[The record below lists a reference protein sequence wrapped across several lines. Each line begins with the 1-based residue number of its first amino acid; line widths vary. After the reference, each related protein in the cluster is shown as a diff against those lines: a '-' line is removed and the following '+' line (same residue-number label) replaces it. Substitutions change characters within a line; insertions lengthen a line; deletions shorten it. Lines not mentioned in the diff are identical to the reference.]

1 MRRLRILV
9 VMLKEFVPP
18 EDTSGLS
25 DRELAKYKTERD
37 VLEGLKSLGHDVR
50 GLGVTDDLG
59 VIRTAIQEYEP
70 HVAFNLLEEFGG
82 VSWYS
87 HYVVS
92 FLELMHQRY
101 TGCNP
106 RGLMLSQDKALSKK
120 VLAYHRI
127 RVPDFAVFPMKRK
140 VRRPAKLRFPLLVK
154 SITEQGSVGIAQAS
168 LVTSDE
174 KLRDRV
180 EFVHD
185 QLFTDAIAE
194 EYIEGRELYV
204 GLLGH
209 HRVEMLPVWELHFDR
224 LPEGTPRIATE
235 RMKWNTEYQER
246 HGVATRAAEDLSTAM
261 SDEIVRVCRRLY
273 KVLHLSGYA
282 RADLRVTVDGR
293 VYVLE
298 ANPNPQLAAD
308 EDFAASAKH
317 AGYSFESLLQR
328 IVALG
333 RNYRAAW
340 QMWY

>member
-1 MRRLRILV
+1 MKRLRILV

-18 EDTSGLS
+18 QSLEGCPEKEMA
-25 DRELAKYKTERD
+25 RFKTEWD
-37 VLEGLKSLGHDVR
+37 VLAGLQRLGHDVR
-50 GLGVTDDLG
+50 PLGVTDDLG
-59 VIRTAIQEYEP
+59 VIRTQLQEYEP

-120 VLAYHRI
+120 ILAYHRI
-127 RVPDFAVFPMKRK
+127 RVPDFAVFAMKRK

-154 SITEQGSVGIAQAS
+154 SITEQGSVGIAHAS
-168 LVTSDE
+168 LVTNDD
-174 KLRDRV
+174 KLRERV
-180 EFVHD
+180 EFVHE

-204 GLLGH
+204 GVMGHYRLELLPIW
-209 HRVEMLPVWELHFDR
+209 EMYFENLAD
-224 LPEGTPRIATE
+224 GAPRIATE
-235 RMKWNTEYQER
+235 RLKWDVDYQER
-246 HGVATRAAEDLSTAM
+246 RGVSTRAAGDLPPTVQ
-261 SDEIVRVCRRLY
+261 DDVVRICRRLY

-282 RADLRVTVDGR
+282 RVDLRVTADGR

-298 ANPNPQLAAD
+298 ANPNPQLANG
-308 EDFAASAKH
+308 EDFAASAAH
-317 AGYSFESLLQR
+317 TGYTYEKLLQR
-328 IVALG
+328 IVDLG
-333 RNYRAAW
+333 MNYRAAW

>member
-1 MRRLRILV
+1 MKRLRILV

-18 EDTSGLS
+18 ESREGRSEKELS
-25 DRELAKYKTERD
+25 RYKTEWD
-37 VLEGLKSLGHDVR
+37 VLSGLQALGHDVR
-50 GLGVTDDLG
+50 PLGVTDDLSI
-59 VIRTAIQEYEP
+59 IRTELQNYEP

-120 VLAYHRI
+120 ILAYHRI
-127 RVPDFAVFPMKRK
+127 RVPDFAVFAMKRK
-140 VRRPAKLRFPLLVK
+140 VRRPARLQFPLMVK
-154 SITEQGSVGIAQAS
+154 SITEQGSVGISQAS
-168 LVTSDE
+168 LVTNDE
-174 KLRDRV
+174 KLAERV
-180 EFVHD
+180 EFVHE

-204 GLLGH
+204 GMMGH
-209 HRVEMLPVWELHFDR
+209 QRVKLLPVWEMHFEN
-224 LPEGTPRIATE
+224 LAEGAARIATE
-235 RMKWNTEYQER
+235 RIKWDVEYQER
-246 HGVATRAAEDLSTAM
+246 RGVSTCAAVDMPPKLQDDIT
-261 SDEIVRVCRRLY
+261 RVCRRLY

-282 RADLRVTVDGR
+282 RVDLRATAEGE

-298 ANPNPQLAAD
+298 ANPNPQLAAG
-308 EDFAASAKH
+308 EDFAASAAE
-317 AGYSFESLLQR
+317 AGLSYEQLLQR
-328 IVALG
+328 IVDLG
-333 RNYRAAW
+333 MNYRAAW